1 MKKDNFKIRP
11 RLKKNISVKPLAKG
25 VILKSVKKENPSVF
39 FQFAPDTDAT
49 LAAALI

>member
-1 MKKDNFKIRP
+1 MKQTNPEKTVKIG
-11 RLKKNISVKPLAKG
+11 KKSNPLTKG
-25 VILKSVKKENPSVF
+25 VILKSVKKEYPSVF